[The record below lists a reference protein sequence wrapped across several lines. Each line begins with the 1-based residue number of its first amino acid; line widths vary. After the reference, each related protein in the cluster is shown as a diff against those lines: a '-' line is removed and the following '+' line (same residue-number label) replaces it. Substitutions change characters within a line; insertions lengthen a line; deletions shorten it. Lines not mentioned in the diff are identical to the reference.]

1 MTERIISSEP
11 LADDGEELTLRPA
24 SLDAFIGQDQV
35 KAMLK
40 IAIEAAK
47 IRDEPLDHIL
57 FSGPPGLGKT
67 TLAYIIAHEMG
78 ATIRTTTGPVLEK
91 PGDIAALVT
100 PLKKGDVL
108 FIDEIHRMNPVVEEI
123 LYPAMEDFFIDV
135 MIGEGPSA
143 RSIKLNL
150 EHFTLIGATTRQ
162 GLLSSPFRDRFG
174 IITRLNLYSPAEL
187 VEIVIRSAGILK
199 IPITPDGAEAIA
211 QRSRGTPRIGN
222 RLLRRVRDFA
232 VVKGDGTITAEIAK
246 NALSLMQIDE
256 LGLDELDRRILSVI
270 AEDFGGGPVGA
281 KTIAISVGEET
292 RTIEEVYEPYLIQ
305 IGFLKRTPQGRQT
318 TPAAQRHIKN
328 SQKTLF

>member
-1 MTERIISSEP
+1 MTERIISPEP

-100 PLKKGDVL
+100 PLKRGDVL
-108 FIDEIHRMNPVVEEI
+108 FIDEIHRMNPIVEEI

-143 RSIKLNL
+143 RSIKLTL

-187 VEIVIRSAGILK
+187 VEIITRSAGILK

-232 VVKGDGTITAEIAK
+232 VVKGDGMITAEIAK

-281 KTIAISVGEET
+281 KTIAISVGEEM

-318 TPAAQRHIKN
+318 TTAAQRHIKN